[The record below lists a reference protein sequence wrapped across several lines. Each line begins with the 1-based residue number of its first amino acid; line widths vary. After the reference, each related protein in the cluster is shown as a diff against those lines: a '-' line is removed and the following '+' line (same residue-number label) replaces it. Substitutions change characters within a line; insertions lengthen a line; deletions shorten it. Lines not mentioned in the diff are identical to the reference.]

1 MIFLTERR
9 GSTFVTPERVHRN
22 YHISM
27 YLLRNVIFH
36 LLPKEKICFQEK
48 NTIFPENTRKIMSQR
63 DPFEKTIFSESL
75 KKRSYFCVFFWE
87 RSSFIFHLRCKIIF
101 SGKINM
107 IFPDNTRKIMFQWD
121 FLERPSFQ
129 DVWKKKIWFSVQ
141 WEDMKGPMQIKRD
154 KCYSLMLLCLK
165 ISCINLRTK

>member
-1 MIFLTERR
+1 MVQSIEDYWNISNQINSRRNQTSILYIKFSVFFRWKAVHENACKGLPESTENCWNSFQGVNLERQYLQVYFYGIRQSLIFLTERR

-75 KKRSYFCVFFWE
+75 KKRSYFRVFF
-87 RSSFIFHLRCKIIF
+87 
-101 SGKINM
+101 
-107 IFPDNTRKIMFQWD
+107 
-121 FLERPSFQ
+121 
-129 DVWKKKIWFSVQ
+129 
-141 WEDMKGPMQIKRD
+141 
-154 KCYSLMLLCLK
+154 
-165 ISCINLRTK
+165 